1 MYKKVYGERMDSK
14 YWEEMNSLQTIERKS
29 QIKKPKI
36 KYYRVTKLVKGI
48 ERLLIIDENGM
59 NFLKDNYPID
69 SWGMEEVKDK
79 KIVIKNYLWS
89 ENNPKSYYVGKLKDG
104 TNYGENRKKFDKEKG
119 VIRYYVKNNWV
130 LNNEKVEVVLKD
142 YKEYHYDSKGR
153 LLMEENYGDK
163 FLMFD
168 KWGNSCYWNN
178 QKQRLFHTK
187 HFLGSSGSMYHT
199 SKRLRMTKEGTK
211 EFFNHFYWKWVDKTF
226 MGRR

>member
-1 MYKKVYGERMDSK
+1 MYKKIYNERMDK
-14 YWEEMNSLQTIERKS
+14 EYWDEMNSLKTLERKI
-29 QIKKPKI
+29 QIKNPKI
-36 KYYRVTKLVKGI
+36 KYYKVNFNTPSDRILVI
-48 ERLLIIDENGM
+48 NENGM

-79 KIVIKNYLWS
+79 KIVIQNYFWS
-89 ENNPKSYYVGKLKDG
+89 EENPKSYYIGKLKDG
-104 TNYGENRKKFDKEKG
+104 TNYGLNRKIIDKKKG

-153 LLMEENYGDK
+153 LLMEKNYGDK

-168 KWGNSCYWNN
+168 KWGNSCFWNN

-187 HFLGSSGSMYHT
+187 HFLGSSGSLHFN
-199 SKRLRMTKEGTK
+199 SKRIRMTKKGVK
-211 EFFNHFYWKWVDKTF
+211 DYFNHFYWKWVNHTF